1 MPRRTGSAAAR
12 VSAAATVSD
21 EDYLRLLTV
30 RTGLRRFERWS
41 AEQAAA
47 HGLTASQHQL
57 LLAVRGH
64 ADPKGPTVGEVA
76 DYLLIRHHSA
86 VELAL
91 RTERA
96 GLIERIRDTDDLRAV
111 RLRLSTDGEAVL
123 AALTS
128 AHLEELGQLLA
139 MFKTL
144 IGTLTTPLNA
154 SPVS

>member
-1 MPRRTGSAAAR
+1 MPRRTGSDDAR
-12 VSAAATVSD
+12 VSAATVSD

-96 GLIERIRDTDDLRAV
+96 GLIERIRDADDLRAV

-128 AHLEELGQLLA
+128 AHLEELVQLLA

-144 IGTLTTPLNA
+144 IGTLTTR
-154 SPVS
+154 